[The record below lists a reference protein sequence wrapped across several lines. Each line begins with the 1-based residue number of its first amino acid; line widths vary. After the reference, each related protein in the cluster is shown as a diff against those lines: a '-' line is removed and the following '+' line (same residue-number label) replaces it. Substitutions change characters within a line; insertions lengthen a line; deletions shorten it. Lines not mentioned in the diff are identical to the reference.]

1 MKKILIAF
9 EGKNYSEGVL
19 QFARILN
26 QKNPILLT
34 GTFLPQMNYANLWSY
49 SGGGLTGTDFVPL
62 LEDSDAETI
71 KNNIKR
77 FESYCR
83 TNQIKHRVH
92 KDYFNFALPELKNE
106 SRFADLL
113 IISSEIFYEQ
123 AGTTELNDYL
133 KEALHDMECPVIVVP
148 EKFTF
153 PENNILAY
161 DGSEASVYA
170 IKQFAY
176 LFPELTK
183 NPTML
188 VYGDEKNQHNIP
200 DEANIRE
207 LSIHHYPEI
216 SFKAG
221 IFPEKLFGDWVDQ
234 MKSSI
239 VISGA
244 FGRSTLSMLFKKSF
258 ITEVISDHRLPVFIA
273 HK

>member
-9 EGKNYSEGVL
+9 EGTHFSEGVL
-19 QFARILN
+19 QFARLLN
-26 QKNPILLT
+26 EKSPILLT
-34 GTFLPQMNYANLWSY
+34 GAFLPQMNYANLWSY

-71 KNNIKR
+71 RNNIKQ

-83 TNQIKHRVH
+83 TNLIEHSVH
-92 KDYFNFALPELKNE
+92 KDYFDFALPELKKE

-123 AGTTELNDYL
+123 AGTVELNEYL
-133 KEALHDMECPVIVVP
+133 KEALHDIECPVVVIP

-153 PENNILAY
+153 PDNNILSY
-161 DGSEASVYA
+161 DGSASSVYA

-188 VYGDEKNQHNIP
+188 VYGTEKIQHDIP

-207 LSIHHYPEI
+207 LSTHHFPDI
-216 SFKAG
+216 SLKAA
-221 IFPEKLFGDWVDQ
+221 IFPEKFFGAWVDQ
-234 MKSSI
+234 KQSSI
-239 VISGA
+239 VICGA
-244 FGRSTLSMLFKKSF
+244 FGRSGLSMLFKKSF
-258 ITEVISDHRLPVFIA
+258 ITKVISDHRLPVFIA